1 MSFNDFII
9 AVSNRLADEPDYDEV
24 LLPQFEALLNH
35 LTQDTPMSNPRK
47 WSDDDIRYYYDHN
60 PNILLRQLARMTG
73 KSIAKLKQILM
84 G

>member
-1 MSFNDFII
+1 
-9 AVSNRLADEPDYDEV
+9 
-24 LLPQFEALLNH
+24 
-35 LTQDTPMSNPRK
+35 MSNPRK

-73 KSIAKLKQILM
+73 KSINKLKQILM